1 MRKLVD
7 EAFSGIHRVPNVVAE
22 IESATTLVA
31 AIANGLGATILP
43 GSAAR
48 VVAAAC
54 NARLSRIV
62 EPVIEAPLALCL
74 SDHLPMSEPAAA
86 VKEILLE
93 LVGDLAA
100 DNLPMQGLQS

>member
-7 EAFSGIHRVPNVVAE
+7 EAFSGIHRVPTVVAE
-22 IESATTLVA
+22 MRSATTLVA

-48 VVAAAC
+48 VVANAC

-62 EPVIEAPLALCL
+62 EPVIEAPLA
-74 SDHLPMSEPAAA
+74 SRAPRHLPMSEPAATGQ
-86 VKEILLE
+86 EILLE

-100 DNLPMQGLQS
+100 DNLPMPALQS